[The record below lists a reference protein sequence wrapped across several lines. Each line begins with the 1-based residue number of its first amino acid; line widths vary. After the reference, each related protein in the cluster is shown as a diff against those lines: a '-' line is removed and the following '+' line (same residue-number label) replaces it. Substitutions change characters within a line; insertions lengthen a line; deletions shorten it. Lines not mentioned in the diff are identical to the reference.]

1 VSRLD
6 LHGLRHEEVDRIV
19 ENYVFLNDLP
29 LEIITDNSEIMQK
42 IVIEVLERNGFEY
55 EIGDLFNKGYIT
67 VLK

>member
-1 VSRLD
+1 MSRLD